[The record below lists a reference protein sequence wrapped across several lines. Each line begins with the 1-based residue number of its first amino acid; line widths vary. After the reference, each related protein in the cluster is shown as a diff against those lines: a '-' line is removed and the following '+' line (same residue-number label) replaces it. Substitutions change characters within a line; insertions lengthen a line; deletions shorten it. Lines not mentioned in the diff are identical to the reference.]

1 MNVPPSSG
9 LTSPAL
15 QPGDKLGYFEV
26 LEPLPTGGRSLI
38 WKGRDNLLARDV
50 AIKQLADAAHIDEAA
65 RERFAEI
72 GQIHKKLT
80 AQSSRL
86 VKVIDMIAEPRGLFI
101 VMEFIE
107 GMSLE
112 QALQASDSPM
122 DPKQGLNLIYCL
134 ALALKEIHD
143 AGILHRDLKPANV
156 MIDGRGRARITD
168 FGLALLAAGTSRLTA
183 TGMFMGTPGYLSPE
197 QCLDENIDVRTDI
210 YSLGVT
216 FYEMLTGVTPFK
228 ADSPLALLRQIIEV
242 EPRDVAELRP
252 DVPEP
257 VRTILRKMMAKKR
270 EDRYAECGELVA
282 DLQAWLETVGGES
295 ADLGAIVAAV
305 VAGSSTRAGAVETN
319 PAAVGTVEALNTDP
333 TMRVDSAEVAAASS
347 PPPPIPP
354 AQVPPPPPATGEPEP
369 ELVESP
375 VPDEGGSSGGSRWIL
390 GLAVAGVLLLALGA
404 AAGYGAWKM
413 GALDG
418 LMRLAGISEGE
429 AGKIASNDET
439 SQIDP
444 AAAGTENST
453 TPGEAAP
460 AETSPAAG
468 EDEFDALEAKVRKT
482 GTEDATTGPPESGDG
497 SVPRPGA
504 TTSTG
509 GSSAASASAASAP
522 AGKSAPVADAG
533 TGAPSSG
540 GSRPAEIRPTEVP
553 VGTGIAVVAVG
564 EPLLAGAASDF
575 LIQTLGRGGVETFDG
590 LTVPGVAGALEGQ
603 EGSDLIDLLRP
614 HARYLIVVRAEY
626 TGDREL
632 NYMGRYDREFQARLH
647 VVAQDLLDGHML
659 GPGIHGPIG
668 YTAMTVDRKVSD
680 MLRPK
685 LRRIREIVS
694 RRGH

>member
-1 MNVPPSSG
+1 MEERIGHYSIVSELGRGGMGVVYKAHEQSLNRFVALKVLGEHLSEDPGYVERFKREARSAAALNHPNIVQIYAIDEFEGRHYFAMEFVNGTSIQQLIRSQGPMDVEAAARWIQQAAAG
-9 LTSPAL
+9 LGAAHS
-15 QPGDKLGYFEV
+15 QG
-26 LEPLPTGGRSLI
+26 I
-38 WKGRDNLLARDV
+38 IHRDV
-50 AIKQLADAAHIDEAA
+50 
-65 RERFAEI
+65 
-72 GQIHKKLT
+72 
-80 AQSSRL
+80 
-86 VKVIDMIAEPRGLFI
+86 
-101 VMEFIE
+101 
-107 GMSLE
+107 
-112 QALQASDSPM
+112 
-122 DPKQGLNLIYCL
+122 
-134 ALALKEIHD
+134 
-143 AGILHRDLKPANV
+143 KPANLMV
-156 MIDGRGRARITD
+156 DEHGLVKIAD

-197 QCLDENIDVRTDI
+197 QCLDEDIDARTDI

-242 EPRDVAELRP
+242 EPRDVGELRP
-252 DVPEP
+252 DVPEA
-257 VRTILRKMMAKKR
+257 VRTVLRKMMAKNR

-282 DLQAWLETVGGES
+282 DLQAWLETSGGES
-295 ADLGAIVAAV
+295 TDLGAIVAAV

-319 PAAVGTVEALNTDP
+319 PAAVGSIEALNTDP

-354 AQVPPPPPATGEPEP
+354 GQVPPPPPAAGEPEP
-369 ELVESP
+369 ELVEAP
-375 VPDEGGSSGGSRWIL
+375 VPDEDGSSGGSRWIL
-390 GLAVAGVLLLALGA
+390 GLAIAGILLLALGA

-418 LMRLAGISEGE
+418 LMRLAGISKGE
-429 AGKIASNDET
+429 AGQVASNNED
-439 SQIDP
+439 SQVDP
-444 AAAGTENST
+444 AAAGMENST
-453 TPGEAAP
+453 TRGEVES
-460 AETSPAAG
+460 AETSPAEG
-468 EDEFDALEAKVRKT
+468 EDEFDALEAKARKT
-482 GTEDATTGPPESGDG
+482 GTEDGTTGSPGSGDG
-497 SVPRPGA
+497 SVPRPAA
-504 TTSTG
+504 TTSA
-509 GSSAASASAASAP
+509 GSSASSGSSEPVPAEKTEKSAP
-522 AGKSAPVADAG
+522 AAAVGG
-533 TGAPSSG
+533 TASSSG
-540 GSRPAEIRPTEVP
+540 SSQPVKTRPTEVP

-614 HARYLIVVRAEY
+614 YARYLIVVRAEY

-694 RRGH
+694 RRGN